1 MNRLDIKRWFKEWA
15 NQLRSAARHPRVL
28 TFSRKYP
35 RLYRFMLLRFDPHH
49 FRGLPFTLLVL
60 GVLLNTLVLS
70 QLAEE
75 IREISRLRKA
85 DLFLADFF
93 YLHRSKG
100 LGTFLYRFS
109 KIGSSPIV
117 LSLLGI
123 FTMVAVWK
131 KRFHAWIAISTA
143 LFCSTVTAYFGK
155 VYYQMPRPG
164 NLAWYDEFSYSFPS
178 GHATV
183 SVAYYGIL
191 FYILLH
197 AVQRPVLRIS
207 VRLGAVLFILLIGF
221 SRIYLCVHYLS
232 DVMAGYAIGLLWF
245 LFSAAL
251 LSWLDFRKEMR
262 S

>member
-1 MNRLDIKRWFKEWA
+1 M
-15 NQLRSAARHPRVL
+15 
-28 TFSRKYP
+28 
-35 RLYRFMLLRFDPHH
+35 
-49 FRGLPFTLLVL
+49 
-60 GVLLNTLVLS
+60 GVFLNVLVLS
-70 QLAEE
+70 ELADE
-75 IREISRLRKA
+75 IRELSRLRRA

-93 YLHRSKG
+93 YTHRSQAIG
-100 LGTFLYRFS
+100 SFLYWFS

-117 LSLLGI
+117 LSLLGLL
-123 FTMVAVWK
+123 TMGAVWR
-131 KRFHAWIAISTA
+131 KRFHAWLAISTS
-143 LFCSTVTAYFGK
+143 LICSTATAFIGK

-164 NLAWYDEFSYSFPS
+164 SLAWYEEFSYSFPS

-197 AVQRPVLRIS
+197 SISRPVLRNRIRI
-207 VRLGAVLFILLIGF
+207 VAILFILLIGF

-251 LSWLDFRKEMR
+251 LSWLDFRKELR
-262 S
+262 R